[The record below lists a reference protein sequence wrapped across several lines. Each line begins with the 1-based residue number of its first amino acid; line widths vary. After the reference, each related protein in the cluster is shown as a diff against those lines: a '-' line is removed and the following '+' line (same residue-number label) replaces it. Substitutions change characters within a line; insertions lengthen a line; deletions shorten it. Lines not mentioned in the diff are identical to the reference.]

1 MILQAW
7 PRGLIGRVML
17 VLLGAIL
24 LEFAASTLVYENA
37 ELLRADEDE
46 ARLLVDRLV
55 IAERLVRGA
64 TPERREVVLDA
75 LSTPT
80 LQIDWSATP
89 PPALDGEAGRDPPR
103 RFARLLRERPELT
116 GRDLRFSGRD
126 PDDRGRIVGALKMIE
141 GGYLEFEAREAP
153 FLSPAVVRGLLAAVI
168 VAGAVLA
175 AALAL
180 IHSLGAPFR
189 NLTRMIDQ
197 IGGDRPVVAPETGS
211 GDLRRLSRAFNAMQ
225 ARLSRMIEDRTRA
238 VAAISHDLRT
248 PIARLKLR
256 MGFIEDAELRQ
267 GLEEDVDEMEGLI
280 ESIVDYAGRDAEW
293 EKPSLVDL
301 ASQLATQAETMAD
314 LGMKV
319 AYEGPNHHLVRVRR
333 VNIKRAVSNLVDN
346 ALKYGGAAHIRLVV
360 EPRVT
365 RIRIE
370 DPGDGV
376 PEAELARLAEPFYR
390 IDSARGRDTRGAG
403 LGLAIAKQAVEREG
417 GRLTLANLA
426 GGGFCAE
433 LALPSPEHG

>member
-1 MILQAW
+1 MILAAW

-17 VLLGAIL
+17 VLLGAII
-24 LEFAASTLVYENA
+24 LEFAASTFVYENA

-46 ARLLVDRLV
+46 AQLLVDRLV
-55 IAERLVRGA
+55 IAERLLKGA
-64 TPERREVVLDA
+64 DQDRRAEVLDA

-80 LQIDWSATP
+80 MQIGWSPQPPTILAAAT
-89 PPALDGEAGRDPPR
+89 AEPPR
-103 RFARLLRERPELT
+103 RFAALLRERPELR
-116 GRDLRFSGRD
+116 GRELRFANRQKG
-126 PDDRGRIVGALKMIE
+126 DRGRVIGALKMTE
-141 GGYLEFEAREAP
+141 GSFLQFQAREAP

-180 IHSLGAPFR
+180 IHSLGAPLR
-189 NLTRMIDQ
+189 GLTAIIDQ
-197 IGGDRPVVAPETGS
+197 IGGDKHVFAPETGA

-238 VAAISHDLRT
+238 IAAISHDLRT

-256 MGFIEDAELRQ
+256 MGFVDDPELRQ
-267 GLEEDVDEMEGLI
+267 GLEQDVDEMEGLI

-293 EKPSLVDL
+293 EAPQLVDL
-301 ASQLATQAETMAD
+301 AAQLSTQAEMLAD

-319 AYEGPNHHLVRVRR
+319 DYEGPNHLLVTVRR

-346 ALKYGGAAHIRLVV
+346 ALKYGGAAHIRLKVDRHEV
-360 EPRVT
+360 H
-365 RIRIE
+365 IRIE
-370 DPGDGV
+370 DPGEGV
-376 PEAELARLAEPFYR
+376 PEAELQRLAEPFYR
-390 IDSARGRDTRGAG
+390 VDSARGRDTRGAG

-417 GRLTLANLA
+417 GRLILANLS

-433 LALPSPEHG
+433 LFLPRAA